1 MDMDTLVK
9 GIFWLVIAPTV
20 GVMAIGLYGYAIDNT
35 WYLRCSQGEVVVV
48 QHWRGASGDLQ
59 RRNTCAAPA
68 PVIRFV
74 KREDGRIV
82 RDSGQ

>member
-1 MDMDTLVK
+1 MDTLVK
-9 GIFWLVIAPTV
+9 GIFWLVIAPTL

-35 WYLRCSQGEVVVV
+35 WHLRCGAGEVVVI
-48 QHWRGASGDLQ
+48 QHSRGAAGDWR

-68 PVIRFV
+68 PSIRFV

-82 RDSGQ
+82 REAGQ